1 MITRNTQLCIT
12 SGLLCCLQVWDG
24 ELPDAKKLL
33 VTIKG
38 MMYREQYNFGISKIV
53 PIPQARIPVIKFRYE
68 PTMMDCDI
76 SFNKRYVNIY
86 IVGLLLPSYLILAD
100 GEKHIGTSYST
111 Q

>member
-1 MITRNTQLCIT
+1 MAAVVWLIMARNIQVCATP
-12 SGLLCCLQVWDG
+12 GLFHMQVWDG

-53 PIPQARIPVIKFRYE
+53 PIPQARIPVIKFRHE

-86 IVGLLLPSYLILAD
+86 IVGLPLP
-100 GEKHIGTSYST
+100 
-111 Q
+111 

>member
-1 MITRNTQLCIT
+1 
-12 SGLLCCLQVWDG
+12 
-24 ELPDAKKLL
+24 
-33 VTIKG
+33 

-86 IVGLLLPSYLILAD
+86 IVGLPLPSYLMLAD
-100 GEKHIGTSYST
+100 DEKHLGTSYTT